1 MGAPQAGGIEG
12 ARATRQTAPPIHRK
26 ETGQTKELETRSTGG
41 RAGGPEPKSSRPEA
55 GTAEKEARQ
64 PTRLGSLLAFLQ
76 PCSLLQAS
84 NPLRHRGT
92 GDHKVSVH
100 GDGAECCVRAD
111 HWQ

>member
-76 PCSLLQAS
+76 PCISSRLQT
-84 NPLRHRGT
+84 PFGT
-92 GDHKVSVH
+92 EALGIIRLVFMVMVLN
-100 GDGAECCVRAD
+100 AV
-111 HWQ
+111 